1 MSTENEIVEQE
12 EVSPEDEFA
21 NAFAELT
28 EPGETPV
35 SEEETPVS
43 EEETPVSEEETP
55 VIEEETPANE
65 EETPVNEEEKTDF
78 AGELAKLREELKKPE
93 EVVEEPEVA
102 PTPLLSEEETKF
114 LQEYDADWPDIS
126 KAEAI
131 KRKVEI
137 RQAVEYV
144 FAQMQ
149 QAMNPLMDKFR
160 ETEYN
165 QHEAALL
172 AAHNDYNEVKD
183 DVISWVGQQQGVRG
197 KLFGEVVKAGTVDEI
212 SELVTIWKEATGKT
226 KPQVSGAASTPVP
239 TEPPAKAKQAA
250 QKLSVVSSK
259 RTSVPAVSD
268 PNDFDSAWSD
278 ATGR

>member
-1 MSTENEIVEQE
+1 MSTENEIVEDI
-12 EVSPEDEFA
+12 SPEDEFA

-28 EPGETPV
+28 EPGEKT
-35 SEEETPVS
+35 EETEETPEIV
-43 EEETPVSEEETP
+43 EEAEEPVEEVTEEP
-55 VIEEETPANE
+55 EQEPIEEPAE
-65 EETPVNEEEKTDF
+65 EPEEKTDF

-93 EVVEEPEVA
+93 EVVEEPVAA
-102 PTPLLSEEETKF
+102 PTPLLSEEENKF

-149 QAMNPLMDKFR
+149 QALNPLMDKFQ

-165 QHEAALL
+165 QHEAALV
-172 AAHNDYNEVKD
+172 AAHSDYNAVKD

-197 KLFGEVVKAGTVDEI
+197 KLFGEVVKTGTVEEI
-212 SELVTIWKEATGKT
+212 SELVSIWKEATGKT
-226 KPQVSGAASTPVP
+226 KPQVSGAASTPAP